1 MRLST
6 EGVEPRCVAF
16 SDNLI
21 KVGGTFDVGDNGL
34 TVKHFPD
41 MLKIRSRIESISQ
54 FLAEFLGMVSNT
66 SVEIGEVWVE
76 VIINFE
82 FTGGLME
89 KHPTTTAEHL
99 NVSVTGIA
107 QP

>member
-1 MRLST
+1 
-6 EGVEPRCVAF
+6 
-16 SDNLI
+16 
-21 KVGGTFDVGDNGL
+21 
-34 TVKHFPD
+34 
-41 MLKIRSRIESISQ
+41 
-54 FLAEFLGMVSNT
+54 MVSNT

-76 VIINFE
+76 VIINIE

-107 QP
+107 QS

>member
-16 SDNLI
+16 PDNLI

-54 FLAEFLGMVSNT
+54 FLAELLGMVSNT
-66 SVEIGEVWVE
+66 SVEIGEVGIEIV
-76 VIINFE
+76 VHLKFSGCLVKQN
-82 FTGGLME
+82 
-89 KHPTTTAEHL
+89 PTATAKHL

-107 QP
+107 

>member
-16 SDNLI
+16 PDNLI

-54 FLAEFLGMVSNT
+54 FLAELLGMVSNT
-66 SVEIGEVWVE
+66 SVEIGEVGVE
-76 VIINFE
+76 IVVNFKLAWC
-82 FTGGLME
+82 FVKQNPATSS
-89 KHPTTTAEHL
+89 EHL

-107 QP
+107 